1 MGDQAISERQARVW
15 FWGIF
20 AVAVALRVLWFNSY
34 SAHHPD
40 ELIQYLEQAHRIVF
54 GYGVVPWE
62 FREFIRSWL
71 IPLMLVPPMLL
82 VFGTTIL
89 VTIAGGTMA
98 DAKQAL
104 KALKRAFTAKVPE
117 LP

>member
-1 MGDQAISERQARVW
+1 MGDEAVSPRDGRIW
-15 FWGIF
+15 FWGIL
-20 AVAVALRVLWFNSY
+20 AVAVALRILAFNSF

-71 IPLMLVPPMLL
+71 IPLMLVPPMQLGEWIEPGGRLYLL
-82 VFGTTIL
+82 
-89 VTIAGGTMA
+89 
-98 DAKQAL
+98 
-104 KALKRAFTAKVPE
+104 
-117 LP
+117 LPRLMFAA